1 MKICYVDLIDP
12 KKKKIDIRATSLNY
26 FFACGGNSGNIV
38 HLETYN
44 KLFKSHILNH
54 SILSDINFINQH
66 DILLIKSANQL
77 SKEFNVSDKS
87 IQFLNS
93 INIPIIVGCLGAQH
107 SNTTDIDII
116 PDNHNVLKFFRT
128 INEKRF
134 STHPNISVRGNYT
147 QKILQHYG
155 IDSTVTGCITSTS
168 YPNNIGE
175 ILKNKYRSKIPN
187 NICIAGNNPYN
198 KCSKW
203 LDPKMIQIID
213 KYNGICISQ
222 SPEQIMA
229 LSHGEKCEMPN
240 ILREIFDT
248 TNDDLIRRWFVK
260 YSKIFYNIDTWSNI
274 ISLYDM
280 VIGTRFHGVAIGI
293 MNQIMG
299 TIFTIDSR
307 TTELAETSGI
317 KYIPVDDL
325 KDKSY
330 EDIIDSSIWKDEDFE
345 RLDKQTKFC
354 KDQFDIFF
362 AQNGLPL

>member
-1 MKICYVDLIDP
+1 MKICYIDFIDP
-12 KKKKIDIRATSLNY
+12 IKKKIDIRSTSLNY
-26 FFACGGNSGNIV
+26 FSACGGNSGNIV

-44 KLFKSHILNH
+44 KLFRSHILNH
-54 SILSDINFINQH
+54 TMLSDINFINEH
-66 DILLIKSANQL
+66 DMLLIKCANQL
-77 SKEFNVSDKS
+77 SKKFNVSDKS
-87 IQFLNS
+87 IECLNR
-93 INIPIIVGCLGAQH
+93 INIPIIVCCLGAQH
-107 SNTTDIDII
+107 TNTTDIDII
-116 PDNHNVLKFFRT
+116 PADHSVLRFFKT
-128 INEKRF
+128 INTKRF
-134 STHPNISVRGNYT
+134 SIHPNISVRGHYT
-147 QKILQHYG
+147 QKVLQNYG

-198 KCSKW
+198 GCSKW

-229 LSHGEKCEMPN
+229 LSHGEKCEIPN

-248 TNDDLIRRWFVK
+248 TNDDLIRRWFLK

-274 ISLYDM
+274 IKLYDM

-317 KYIPVDDL
+317 KYIPINEL
-325 KDKSY
+325 QNKSHQ
-330 EDIIDSSIWKDEDFE
+330 DIIDMSIWKDEDFAK
-345 RLDKQTKFC
+345 LDRQTEFS
-354 KDQFDIFF
+354 KDQFDVFF
-362 AQNGLPL
+362 SQNGLIV